1 MLDFRKI
8 EEIRK
13 EIDKDVRLSQNKFAV
28 QSWIKYTSYTKYVS
42 QWVKPNNA
50 KAVSERIIRTFAKYW
65 KEVKLM
71 DIIDV

>member
-28 QSWIKYTSYTKYVS
+28 QSWIKYTSY
-42 QWVKPNNA
+42 QWEA
-50 KAVSERIIRTFAKYW
+50 DLSRIDKSR
-65 KEVKLM
+65 
-71 DIIDV
+71 